1 MGVGF
6 LLKGEGRRTFG
17 KGGWGKMMILILL
30 LKNGTFFWLNE
41 VKKRTCVKGML
52 IQSCL
57 IFYIVMQV
65 TVFVLSSLLF

>member
-1 MGVGF
+1 
-6 LLKGEGRRTFG
+6 
-17 KGGWGKMMILILL
+17 MMILILL